1 MTPLSHLCTDDLS
14 DRVVALTDG
23 PPIML
28 RRVRR
33 DVARLAAWLAM
44 QPGHNWVLASEH
56 PYDFL
61 VSLLAVWHAGKQVTV
76 PASLQPGAVREATA
90 QADGLLDGLGTWQSS
105 TDTATDMDAVLRP
118 FNAERSLLDL
128 FTSGS
133 SGAPKRIRKSAAQ
146 LEREIV
152 VLESC
157 WGGRREPVFA
167 TVPHHHIYGLLFR
180 LLWPLASGRP
190 FDTLMCT
197 APEFL
202 LARLDAHGPGQVVSS
217 PSQLNRMPDLI
228 DLQVLQGKAT
238 RFYSSGGPLNPTA
251 AGCFQRI
258 LGTAPVEIFGSTET
272 GGVAWREQRDG
283 DDSWTPLPGV
293 QIARSAAGALVL
305 CSPFIDDDAPY
316 ETNDAATL
324 LDDGRF
330 RIHGRLD
337 RIVKIEEK
345 RLSLS
350 ELEARLVEHPWVREA
365 AAIVLSE
372 GRQIVATVV
381 ALNDDGQLA
390 LEQLGRAALGKRLRT
405 HLRQWFDAVLLPR
418 RWRYP
423 DVLPYN
429 ERGKLAADDLAAM
442 FETTETQRE

>member
-157 WGGRREPVFA
+157 WGGEARTRVCDGAAPPHLRPA
-167 TVPHHHIYGLLFR
+167 VP
-180 LLWPLASGRP
+180 PA
-190 FDTLMCT
+190 
-197 APEFL
+197 
-202 LARLDAHGPGQVVSS
+202 V
-217 PSQLNRMPDLI
+217 
-228 DLQVLQGKAT
+228 AT
-238 RFYSSGGPLNPTA
+238 RLRASLRHLDVYRTGVSACTTRRPRTWASRLEPIAIEPDAGPDRPPGPA
-251 AGCFQRI
+251 RQGDPI
-258 LGTAPVEIFGSTET
+258 LF
-272 GGVAWREQRDG
+272 
-283 DDSWTPLPGV
+283 
-293 QIARSAAGALVL
+293 
-305 CSPFIDDDAPY
+305 
-316 ETNDAATL
+316 
-324 LDDGRF
+324 
-330 RIHGRLD
+330 
-337 RIVKIEEK
+337 
-345 RLSLS
+345 
-350 ELEARLVEHPWVREA
+350 VR
-365 AAIVLSE
+365 
-372 GRQIVATVV
+372 
-381 ALNDDGQLA
+381 
-390 LEQLGRAALGKRLRT
+390 RAAQPDGCWLFST
-405 HLRQWFDAVLLPR
+405 HSRHGAGGDLWQHRDW
-418 RWRYP
+418 WRS
-423 DVLPYN
+423 V
-429 ERGKLAADDLAAM
+429 A
-442 FETTETQRE
+442 